1 LLLSSQTIPVLKNKY
16 LFILLFFAFLL
27 SRQASYAQN
36 TLEKK
41 ISLRISNQPIEQVL
55 QRIGDLGGFSFSYS
69 PDAVDVR
76 KTVSLTANN
85 QTIREILNDIFKGKV
100 VYKERRKY
108 IILQNAP
115 AEKEDALPENFN
127 LNGYVVD
134 ERTGEK
140 LANASIYESVTL
152 ASTISNQFGFYKI
165 RLPVSKTSLRL
176 EVRKEDYIARSIP
189 LPGRKDAYL
198 PIGMNPDTIK
208 PLAIQSLRM
217 AQRADSLHQLVTIP
231 EYRYPAMDS
240 NQIAEVRRTDAIRYE
255 NLKKTYLT
263 LQTEVQNAF
272 ASARQAIN
280 IRNITDTLHRPFQA
294 SVLPFLGT
302 NRQLSGNIVNDVSLN
317 FFAGYSLGVNVFELG
332 AFLNVVRGNVTGFQ
346 LAGVG
351 NVVGN
356 NVTGFQYAT
365 MLNMTLGNF
374 IGFQGSNLVNYTGR
388 NFRGFQL
395 AGVGNVVVGTLRGYQ
410 IGGIY
415 NYAHTV
421 ESGHQ
426 IGAVNYANYSQT
438 VPFGLFSFVR
448 YGGYRR
454 YEFGTN
460 EFDRFSFNFK
470 TGVSRFY
477 NVFALGIN
485 GFSDQQHIG
494 TIGYGF
500 GTARNLGKGW
510 AINADLTANA
520 VLFKE
525 QELEDAPA
533 GMFRFSISAE
543 KKLGSRLALFAGP
556 SLNWYSASK
565 SGHINISDHVLR
577 PRWLGKKP
585 DNNTKSFGWIGIQ
598 AGLRFCNKM

>member
-1 LLLSSQTIPVLKNKY
+1 MKNKY
-16 LFILLFFAFLL
+16 LFIFFLFGFFLSVKAL
-27 SRQASYAQN
+27 YAQDF
-36 TLEKK
+36 LEKK
-41 ISLRISNQPIEQVL
+41 ISIRISNQPIDQVL

-76 KTVSLTANN
+76 KTVSITANN
-85 QTIREILNDIFKGKV
+85 QSVREILNEIFKGKV

-108 IILQNAP
+108 IILQSAP

-127 LNGYVVD
+127 LNGYVID
-134 ERTGEK
+134 EKTGEK

-152 ASTISNQFGFYKI
+152 ASTISNQYGFYKI

-189 LPGRKDAYL
+189 LPGRKDAYM
-198 PIGMNPDTIK
+198 PIGMNPDTLR
-208 PLAIQSLRM
+208 PLEIQSLRIN
-217 AQRADSLHQLVTIP
+217 QRADSLHQLVTIP
-231 EYRYPAMDS
+231 QYSYPKLDS
-240 NQIAEVRRTDAIRYE
+240 TQIAEARRTDALRYE
-255 NLKKTYLT
+255 NLKKTYIT

-302 NRQLSGNIVNDVSLN
+302 NGQLSGNVVNDISLN
-317 FFAGYSLGVNVFELG
+317 FLAGYSLGVNVFELG

-346 LAGVG
+346 LAGIG

-356 NVTGFQYAT
+356 NVTGFQYGT
-365 MLNMTLGNF
+365 MINLTLGNF
-374 IGFQGSNLVNYTGR
+374 TGFQGSNLINYTGR
-388 NFRGFQL
+388 NFRGFQV

-410 IGGIY
+410 LGGIY

-438 VPFGLFSFVR
+438 VPFGFFSFVR

-454 YEFGTN
+454 YEFGSN

-485 GFSDQQHIG
+485 GFSDQQQMG
-494 TIGYGF
+494 TIGYGL
-500 GTARNLGKGW
+500 GTAQNLGKGW
-510 AINADLTANA
+510 GLNIDLTANA
-520 VLFKE
+520 VLFKG
-525 QELEDAPA
+525 QEIDDVPA
-533 GMFRFSISAE
+533 GLFRLSMSAE
-543 KKLGSRLALFAGP
+543 KKLGSRFAFFAGP
-556 SLNWYSASK
+556 SLNWYSASEP
-565 SGHINISDHVLR
+565 GHIDISDHLLR
-577 PRWLGKKP
+577 PTWLGKKP
-585 DNNTKSFGWIGIQ
+585 DNYAKSFGWVGIQ
-598 AGLRFCNKM
+598 AGIRFCNKM